1 MIPQL
6 KYRLHRLHHR
16 ERYGLL
22 DTLLHNQTLSRTQL
36 LDQQQQVC
44 TAIVQHAYDNTPY
57 YHEKYAQFIGR
68 DTLNLDIEKLPIL
81 HKDEVVQHRDA
92 MLRNGVDIKTL
103 SLGNTGGSTGKPVSF
118 YYDQHKHELMR
129 AGMCRS
135 YMWSGW
141 KPGQKILNF
150 WGARQDIQFKT
161 GLGRKYQDYIA
172 AEKTIAA
179 YEYTEAQLNE
189 WAQYVRSYQPVLLQ
203 GYASILSEFARFI
216 IANKMQMP
224 HSIIGVYST
233 AEVLYDWQRK
243 LIEQA
248 FNCKVFNQYGCREI
262 PNIACEC
269 KHGNQHIFTDMVY
282 LESQTIQNEDRLI
295 ITSLTNR
302 LMPMIRYDIGD
313 SGKLKEGDCAC
324 GSSFPMM
331 EMGICRSNDLVK
343 TGGGKIVHPSYFN
356 KLLYGQTNIKQYQY
370 IQTEAGKITLNIVC
384 PERLGVETVNL
395 LQSNVR
401 RDIDEAFLLAINYV
415 DEIKRTVSGKHRF
428 VISQIAN
435 K

>member
-1 MIPQL
+1 
-6 KYRLHRLHHR
+6 
-16 ERYGLL
+16 
-22 DTLLHNQTLSRTQL
+22 
-36 LDQQQQVC
+36 
-44 TAIVQHAYDNTPY
+44 
-57 YHEKYAQFIGR
+57 
-68 DTLNLDIEKLPIL
+68 
-81 HKDEVVQHRDA
+81 
-92 MLRNGVDIKTL
+92 
-103 SLGNTGGSTGKPVSF
+103 
-118 YYDQHKHELMR
+118 
-129 AGMCRS
+129 
-135 YMWSGW
+135 
-141 KPGQKILNF
+141 
-150 WGARQDIQFKT
+150 
-161 GLGRKYQDYIA
+161 
-172 AEKTIAA
+172 
-179 YEYTEAQLNE
+179 
-189 WAQYVRSYQPVLLQ
+189 
-203 GYASILSEFARFI
+203 
-216 IANKMQMP
+216 MP

-282 LESQTIQNEDRLI
+282 LESQSIQNEDRLI

-343 TGGGKIVHPSYFN
+343 TSGGKIVHPSYFN

-384 PERLGVETVNL
+384 PEKLGAETVSL

-401 RDIDEAFLLAINYV
+401 RDIDEAFLLEINYV

-428 VISQIAN
+428 VISQLAQKQEVAAQLLVGTN
-435 K
+435 